1 MNENKVLWIDC
12 KMQQTFK
19 LLFHK
24 SSLKTAKTWLLF
36 GEMVQA
42 EVNGAAQLLKNIK
55 WSFMC
60 QKDD

>member
-1 MNENKVLWIDC
+1 
-12 KMQQTFK
+12 MQRTFK

-24 SSLKTAKTWLLF
+24 SPLKTAKSWLLF

-42 EVNGAAQLLKNIK
+42 AVNGAAQLLKNLK